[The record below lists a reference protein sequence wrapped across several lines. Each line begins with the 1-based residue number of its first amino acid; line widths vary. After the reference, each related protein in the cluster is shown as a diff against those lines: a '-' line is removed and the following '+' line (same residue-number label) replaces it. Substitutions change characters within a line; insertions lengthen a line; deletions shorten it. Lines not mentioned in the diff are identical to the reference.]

1 MRARL
6 SAISNFTTSQ
16 LLSIL
21 QNWTTHTS
29 EIIVDGQVLTV
40 TSVYFLSNDTNPVLT
55 NDSPNQTSNIETNTK
70 NKVILFS
77 AIGSAGG
84 LSLFLC
90 VCCIIISGCIFMNFK
105 SKRNDHLKARL
116 VVYVTSTN
124 NDVIIIYTE
133 NKKSKKEKIAI
144 KISAYLA
151 TETNLNTE
159 LYYAH
164 DHDNNDI
171 SPNRYQRFFVTDH
184 VLIYMD
190 LSVVDTVDSNEYMSN
205 NTMTENSKKKYKLN
219 WM

>member
-144 KISAYLA
+144 KISAIWQQKQ
-151 TETNLNTE
+151 T
-159 LYYAH
+159 
-164 DHDNNDI
+164 
-171 SPNRYQRFFVTDH
+171 
-184 VLIYMD
+184 LIMSCTMHMIMTTMIFPQIGIRD
-190 LSVVDTVDSNEYMSN
+190 SLSQIMF
-205 NTMTENSKKKYKLN
+205 
-219 WM
+219 